1 MMNPIHNEKVQEKL
15 HDTGKQMADKADQ
28 ALTQVGGV
36 LHKAAG
42 QLEAGSQYL
51 NDSRVSDLQAD
62 LTGMIRKY
70 PTQALIAGLSLGF
83 LTGAV
88 LSRR

>member
-1 MMNPIHNEKVQEKL
+1 MNQKL
-15 HDTGKQMADKADQ
+15 HSTGKQIADKADQ
-28 ALTQVGGV
+28 ALTQMGGV
-36 LHKAAG
+36 LQKAAG

-51 NDSRVSDLQAD
+51 NDSRVSDMQAD
-62 LTGMIRKY
+62 LTNLIRKY
-70 PTQALIAGLSLGF
+70 PAQALLAGLSLGF

>member
-1 MMNPIHNEKVQEKL
+1 MNPIHNEKIQEKL
-15 HDTGKQMADKADQ
+15 QETGKKMADKTDQ

-51 NDSRVSDLQAD
+51 SDSRASDIQAD
-62 LTGMIRKY
+62 LTGFIRKY

-83 LTGAV
+83 LTGAA

>member
-1 MMNPIHNEKVQEKL
+1 MNPIHNEKIQEKL
-15 HDTGKQMADKADQ
+15 HETGKKMADKTDH

-36 LHKAAG
+36 LHRAAG

-51 NDSRVSDLQAD
+51 NDSRASDIQAD
-62 LTGMIRKY
+62 LTTFIRKY
-70 PTQALIAGLSLGF
+70 PTQSLIAGLSLGI

-88 LSRR
+88 LGRR

>member
-1 MMNPIHNEKVQEKL
+1 MNPIHNEKIQEKL
-15 HDTGKQMADKADQ
+15 QETGKHMADKADQ
-28 ALTQVGGV
+28 ALTQMGGV
-36 LHKAAG
+36 LHRAAG
-42 QLEAGSQYL
+42 QLEAGGQYL
-51 NDSRVSDLQAD
+51 NDSRVSDMQAD
-62 LTGMIRKY
+62 LTTMIRKY